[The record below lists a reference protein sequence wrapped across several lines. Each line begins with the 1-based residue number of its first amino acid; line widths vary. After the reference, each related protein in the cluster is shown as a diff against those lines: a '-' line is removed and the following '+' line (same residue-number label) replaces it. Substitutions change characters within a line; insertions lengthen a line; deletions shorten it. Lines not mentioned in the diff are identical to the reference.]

1 MHRACRLSARA
12 AVLIAALAGVAGEP
26 GSGAAAADPVA
37 ACRAGKFPTNQLR
50 CLSAAATAADD
61 AKLCLAAEAPGL
73 RWMCVAWVA
82 EAAGAVAHCSVLPE
96 QEPAAAKGLG
106 RELCRVHLAI
116 AWQRPDLCAG
126 LATPNLE
133 DACYLQMVE
142 AGADAALCGRIANQ
156 TLKSACGG
164 G

>member
-1 MHRACRLSARA
+1 MFRLAGTA
-12 AVLIAALAGVAGEP
+12 LAALAMVGATAWGAA
-26 GSGAAAADPVA
+26 GSGLATEPLA
-37 ACRAGKFPTNQLR
+37 ACLAEKFPTNQLR
-50 CLSAAATAADD
+50 CLSAAATAAGDPT
-61 AKLCLAAEAPGL
+61 LCLAAEAPGV
-73 RWMCVAWVA
+73 RWMCVARVARVA
-82 EAAGAVAHCSVLPE
+82 EAARAVAHCSALPE
-96 QEPAAAKGLG
+96 KEPAAPKGLS

-116 AWQRPDLCAG
+116 AWKRPDLCEG

-156 TLKSACGG
+156 VLKSVCGG

>member
-1 MHRACRLSARA
+1 M
-12 AVLIAALAGVAGEP
+12 
-26 GSGAAAADPVA
+26 
-37 ACRAGKFPTNQLR
+37 R

-61 AKLCLAAEAPGL
+61 AKLCLAAEAPGP
-73 RWMCVAWVA
+73 RWMCVARVA
-82 EAAGAVAHCSVLPE
+82 EAAGEVAHCSVLPE
-96 QEPAAAKGLG
+96 KAPAAATGLG

-116 AWQRPDLCAG
+116 AWKRPEYCEG
-126 LATPNLE
+126 LATANLE